1 VTTRELARG
10 LTRLSASGLPLIVR
24 DEATRSLLNVIGTS
38 IGASGYE
45 AIDVLVATSLA
56 SGGDQR
62 TSPVPGRRERLD
74 ATGAA
79 LATGAGAHLDD
90 FDDTHLATVVHPAAA
105 VLAAALPL
113 VARQDVPGVQL
124 VDAAALGIEA
134 QLRVAVAMTP
144 WHYEQGWH
152 ITGTVGGIGA
162 AVTAGVLLHLD
173 EDQLAHAIAIASSLT
188 LGHRQGFGTM
198 VKAFHPGR
206 AGANGLLAASLA
218 AEGFTGSPTALEGP
232 RGYFACLTPEVDL
245 SRLTDGLGEH
255 WELLDN
261 TYKPYPCG
269 IVSHP
274 AIEAAERLHA
284 TLHGARGE
292 AQPVAVRVRCH
303 PLVVELTGNPTPDTG
318 LAARFST
325 IHGVAAGLVD
335 GVVGLR
341 QYDDERVRAEELVQ
355 MRARTTLVPDEAT
368 ARAAA
373 TVEVDLADGRVVAE
387 SVTDARG
394 SLERPM
400 TDAELDAKTTTLV
413 DQAMPDRA
421 PHAIE
426 VTRSLVTAPSVSAL
440 LAAIVPEDS

>member
-1 VTTRELARG
+1 MTTRELALG
-10 LTRLSASGLPLIVR
+10 LTRLGGSGLSATVR

-38 IGASGYE
+38 IGASRYE
-45 AIDVLVATSLA
+45 AVDVLVATSLA
-56 SGGDQR
+56 SGGEQR

-79 LATGAGAHLDD
+79 LATGVAAHLDD

-113 VARQDVPGVQL
+113 VARHDVPGVRL

-144 WHYEQGWH
+144 WHYNQGWH

-162 AVTAGVLLHLD
+162 AVTAGMLLALD
-173 EDQLAHAIAIASSLT
+173 ENQLTHAIAIASSLT

-198 VKAFHPGR
+198 VKPFHPGK

-218 AEGFTGSPTALEGP
+218 AEGFTGSLTALEGP

-245 SRLTDGLGEH
+245 TRLTDGLGES

-274 AIEAAERLHA
+274 AIEAAERLSA
-284 TLHGARGE
+284 RLKGAE
-292 AQPVAVRVRCH
+292 PVAVRVHCH
-303 PLVVELTGNPTPDTG
+303 PLVVELTGNPSPDTG

-335 GVVGLR
+335 GLVGLR
-341 QYDDERVRAEELVQ
+341 QYDDERVRAEELVR
-355 MRARTTLVPDEAT
+355 MRALTTLVPDEAT

-373 TVEVDLADGRVVAE
+373 TVEVHLADGRIVAE

-394 SLERPM
+394 SRERPM
-400 TDAELDAKTTTLV
+400 TDADLDAKTTALV
-413 DQAMPDRA
+413 EQAMPGRA
-421 PHAIE
+421 PRVIE
-426 VTRSLVTAPSVSAL
+426 VTRSLVTAPSVTDL
-440 LAAIVPEDS
+440 LAAILPEDL

>member
-1 VTTRELARG
+1 MTTTRELARG
-10 LTRLSASGLPLIVR
+10 LTRLSGPGLSQTVR

-38 IGASGYE
+38 IGASGYD
-45 AIDVLVATSLA
+45 AIDVLVATSLE

-79 LATGAGAHLDD
+79 LATGAAAHLDD

-113 VARQDVPGVQL
+113 VARQDVPGVRL
-124 VDAAALGIEA
+124 VDAVALGIEA

-144 WHYEQGWH
+144 WHYDQGWH

-162 AVTAGVLLHLD
+162 AVTAGLLLDLD
-173 EDQLAHAIAIASSLT
+173 EEQLQHAIAIASSLT

-198 VKAFHPGR
+198 VKPFHPGK

-232 RGYFACLTPEVDL
+232 RGYFACLSPEVDL
-245 SRLTDGLGEH
+245 TRLTDGLGER

-284 TLHGARGE
+284 ALDGA
-292 AQPVAVRVRCH
+292 APVAVRVRCH

-341 QYDDERVRAEELVQ
+341 QYDDERVRADELVA

-400 TDAELDAKTTTLV
+400 TDAELDAKTTALV
-413 DQAMPDRA
+413 DQAMPGRA
-421 PHAIE
+421 PHVIE
-426 VTRSLVTAPSVSAL
+426 VTRSLVTAPSVSPL